1 MHRDRLT
8 LLVYAQLGLWGY
20 FLFGFGPVIPI
31 LRDEL
36 SISNT
41 VAGLHATMI
50 SAGSMTASWLYPR
63 LARHLGR
70 GLTARV
76 GMSGLAAGVAI
87 LCSVD
92 LLAVTLTGAF
102 VAGGFGSLLV
112 TGSAVILRE
121 RHGDTAPAAIT
132 EANAVAAAFGLV
144 APGLVAAS
152 TALDLG
158 WRPVLLGVV
167 VLAAALAIALGR
179 EPVPDGVAADR
190 GTRGRL
196 PRTYWGAWLVVAMVI
211 GVESSMAVWSSDLLR
226 DEAGFGDGAGAA
238 GVSVLLGGMLIGR
251 VAGAGLARRKP
262 AGALLGA
269 LFLAG
274 AGFVVFWTATTPVQ
288 GLGGLALMGLGMSL
302 HYPLAV
308 TAAIE
313 AGGEHP
319 DLAAGRAAL
328 GVGTAAAL
336 APLGMGALSDLAGIR
351 AALSLV
357 PVLLAVAVTSLI
369 VYLRRPAGIA
379 TVER

>member
-31 LRDEL
+31 LRDE
-36 SISNT
+36 IGVSNT

-50 SAGSMTASWLYPR
+50 SFGSMIASSLYPR

-76 GMSGLAAGVAI
+76 GMAGIAAGVAI
-87 LCSVD
+87 LCSID

-102 VAGGFGSLLV
+102 IAGGFGSLLV

-121 RHGDTAPAAIT
+121 RHRARAPAAIT

-144 APGLVAAS
+144 APALVAGA
-152 TALDLG
+152 TAVDLG
-158 WRPVLLGVV
+158 WRPVLLSLV
-167 VLAAALAIALGR
+167 VLTAALAFTLGR
-179 EPVPDGVAADR
+179 EPVPDGVAPNR
-190 GTRGRL
+190 GTEGRL
-196 PRTYWGAWLVVAMVI
+196 PRNYWGAWLVVAMVI
-211 GVESSMAVWSSDLLR
+211 GVEASMTVWSSDLLR
-226 DEAGFGDGAGAA
+226 DEAGIGDGASAI
-238 GVSVLLGGMLIGR
+238 GVSVLLGGMFTGR
-251 VAGAGLARRKP
+251 VLGAGLARRKP
-262 AGALLGA
+262 IGALLGA
-269 LFLAG
+269 LFIAA

-288 GLGGLALMGLGMSL
+288 GLGGLAVMGLGMSL

-313 AGGEHP
+313 AGDGHP

-351 AALSLV
+351 AAFSLV
-357 PVLLAVAVTSLI
+357 PVLIALAVTSLI
-369 VYLRRPAGIA
+369 VFSRRPADIA